1 MQSNSMMKAMLAGV
15 LCVSLIATGC
25 TAQWISVALADL
37 PVLTQMALNI
47 TSLVVSLRSARQI
60 SPADAAAIQNI
71 STEASKDLNLLQSL
85 YNQYKASPDAG
96 TLLKI
101 HSTMAEINQNLP
113 ALLAAVHISD
123 PVEATRITAGVN
135 LILTTVQSFAAL
147 MPGAPAKA
155 AAPVAAT
162 NGGAFVTL
170 ADEDIAKCNNCKT
183 CYQDLPEL
191 FEKTK
196 IVVNGETKEVG
207 HLIPGVLDRIKAT
220 PELKAKVARVAANCD
235 AEIVHEH

>member
-1 MQSNSMMKAMLAGV
+1 MTSRLVADKADKNVRPEFFGGGKSMQSNSMMKAMLAGV

-96 TLLKI
+96 TLQKI
-101 HSTMAEINQNLP
+101 QSTMAEINQNLP
-113 ALLAAVHISD
+113 ALLAAVHI
-123 PVEATRITAGVN
+123 
-135 LILTTVQSFAAL
+135 
-147 MPGAPAKA
+147 
-155 AAPVAAT
+155 
-162 NGGAFVTL
+162 
-170 ADEDIAKCNNCKT
+170 
-183 CYQDLPEL
+183 
-191 FEKTK
+191 
-196 IVVNGETKEVG
+196 
-207 HLIPGVLDRIKAT
+207 
-220 PELKAKVARVAANCD
+220 
-235 AEIVHEH
+235 

>member
-1 MQSNSMMKAMLAGV
+1 MQSNSMMKAMSAGV

-47 TSLVVSLRSARQI
+47 TSLVVSLRSARHI

-96 TLLKI
+96 TLQKI
-101 HSTMAEINQNLP
+101 QSTMAEINQNLP

-147 MPGAPAKA
+147 MP
-155 AAPVAAT
+155 AT
-162 NGGAFVTL
+162 VRTA
-170 ADEDIAKCNNCKT
+170 
-183 CYQDLPEL
+183 
-191 FEKTK
+191 
-196 IVVNGETKEVG
+196 
-207 HLIPGVLDRIKAT
+207 R
-220 PELKAKVARVAANCD
+220 RVAGQKLVIPNPGDLKKQWNQQVCAPTGATGFD
-235 AEIVHEH
+235 AALPGCVLR

>member
-96 TLLKI
+96 TLQKI
-101 HSTMAEINQNLP
+101 QSTMAEINQNLP
-113 ALLAAVHISD
+113 ALLAASVWQLPSC
-123 PVEATRITAGVN
+123 PRRTALN
-135 LILTTVQSFAAL
+135 
-147 MPGAPAKA
+147 
-155 AAPVAAT
+155 
-162 NGGAFVTL
+162 
-170 ADEDIAKCNNCKT
+170 
-183 CYQDLPEL
+183 
-191 FEKTK
+191 
-196 IVVNGETKEVG
+196 
-207 HLIPGVLDRIKAT
+207 
-220 PELKAKVARVAANCD
+220 
-235 AEIVHEH
+235 